1 MFYMLQNLKLTFRGP
16 KHPDLTGQKPAWF
29 RKNSH
34 LLLKAGAL
42 KRTKLFFVSNKY
54 SVPTYR

>member
-16 KHPDLTGQKPAWF
+16 KHPDLTWQKPAWF

-34 LLLKAGAL
+34 PLLKAGAP
-42 KRTKLFFVSNKY
+42 KRAKLFFVSNKY